1 MATKITH
8 DKGSVSS
15 PGGSAPNQAEPQAT
29 VRQDIGRPG
38 AKPPE
43 RPDNIAENPVGKAN
57 PPVDQR

>member
-1 MATKITH
+1 MATNESKTGH
-8 DKGSVSS
+8 APSN
-15 PGGSAPNQAEPQAT
+15 PGRSQPTQSEPPAT
-29 VRQDIGRPG
+29 VRQDLGRPP